1 MPAGTVPAASTSTYA
16 PLAARADAPVA
27 GHAWWRRP
35 AVILVVAALLRLVM
49 LFTLEGDMHD
59 GISRI
64 GVAASWLFDG
74 EPMFGRTVWPEGNY
88 LLPALGLAVWN
99 EPYWSPRIL
108 FAVVALS
115 NVWLIMRVA
124 RVAGFDETA
133 RAVAGWVVA
142 LMPFH
147 LVLSA
152 NSAMSEAPYVAFVLA
167 AIWLVLRWREQPGFV
182 TAVAAGLM
190 VSGATM
196 LRFDGAVWGLP
207 LAASFVLL
215 RGGRWF
221 TLDARTARDLAGFGL
236 MGLAFL
242 VALVLQWRQLYPGD
256 PFHQLDVAKGNN
268 LQFFG
273 TGSHPRW
280 PAWLYQSYAVGFW
293 PASSFVLLTPV
304 LALLAWVGLGSV
316 ARRAPQRPLPLVL
329 GIVAILAF
337 LAYNAWTHSIL
348 AQWRYTLVVVVL
360 LAPFVVPG
368 ARALGRAWPRLSRR
382 TLTGLALLGVVAMQA
397 LIADAAFRDRG
408 IVSRQLG
415 FLSPVRPSQFAT
427 RSLLTWAETNSSAAS
442 PLVLTPHVVE
452 SPYLALHRAPLERS
466 GRLIVQSYFTGVDLL
481 VHTRPSLVDALTQK
495 LQRAG
500 YVAASAGTRE
510 LGLQDGLVREL
521 VQPTGSGDALTWNG
535 LRLAHVENFG
545 NIVLY
550 RVQR

>member
-1 MPAGTVPAASTSTYA
+1 MPAGTAPAPATTAYS
-16 PLAARADAPVA
+16 PLAARADAPGT
-27 GHAWWRRP
+27 GHAWWLRP

-59 GISRI
+59 GISRV
-64 GVAASWLFDG
+64 GVSASWLFDG
-74 EPMFGRTVWPEGNY
+74 QPIFGRTVWPEGNY

-108 FAVVALS
+108 FALVALS
-115 NVWLIMRVA
+115 NVWLVMRVA
-124 RVAGFDETA
+124 RAAGFDETS

-147 LVLSA
+147 LVLSV

-167 AIWLVLRWREQPGFV
+167 AIWLVLRWREHPSFA

-190 VSGATM
+190 VSGATAF
-196 LRFDGAVWGLP
+196 RFDGEVWGLP

-215 RGGRWF
+215 RGGRRF
-221 TLDARTARDLAGFGL
+221 TLDARTVRDLAGFGIA
-236 MGLAFL
+236 GLAFI
-242 VALVLQWRQLYPGD
+242 VVLVLQWRQLYPGD
-256 PFHQLDVAKGNN
+256 TFHQLDVAKGNN

-273 TGSHPRW
+273 SGAHLRW

-293 PASSFVLLTPV
+293 PASTFVLLTPV
-304 LALLAWVGLGSV
+304 VAVLAWVGLGSV
-316 ARRAPQRPLPLVL
+316 ARRAPERPLPLLL

-368 ARALGRAWPRLSRR
+368 ARALSRLWPRLSPRV
-382 TLTGLALLGVVAMQA
+382 LTGLALVGAVGLQA
-397 LIADAAFRDRG
+397 IIADAAFRDRG

-427 RSLLTWAETNSSAAS
+427 RSLLTWAETNTSAAA

-452 SPYLALHRAPLERS
+452 SPYLAQHRAPLERS
-466 GRLIVQSYFTGVDLL
+466 GRLVVQSYFTGVDLL

-500 YVAASAGTRE
+500 YVAASTSTRE
-510 LGLQDGLVREL
+510 LGLQDGLAREL
-521 VQPTGSGDALTWNG
+521 VQPTGTGDALAWNG
-535 LRLAHVENFG
+535 VPLARVANFG

-550 RVQR
+550 RVAR